1 LELNLDNH
9 VDALIA
15 SDTRKHL
22 KLKKNGKS
30 PGEDYL
36 SSELYKRA
44 PEEFRMGLLQFLNNI

>member
-1 LELNLDNH
+1 MNLDNH